1 MSLGDEM
8 PQRTVRR
15 PSQFDVGDGQVL
27 NTTYR
32 FEAPRTAALRDA
44 LLACPRSSD
53 AVADLLFLEAWEAR
67 LAQGVAAILRARQ
80 IRRANATLAARIR
93 DELARAQPRAHPTT
107 GIGRPPCVTADRSFA
122 GVAAGD

>member
-1 MSLGDEM
+1 M
-8 PQRTVRR
+8 
-15 PSQFDVGDGQVL
+15 

-93 DELARAQPRAHPTT
+93 DELARANRVRTPRQAS
-107 GIGRPPCVTADRSFA
+107 GGRPV
-122 GVAAGD
+122 